1 MRFKDWKAYE
11 SGAMSAEE
19 RADVER
25 MLETSQEAREDFAAY
40 QEYKTILQQAVHAEP
55 VPYEKLEGLL
65 PRSYRAKPLFRPVH
79 LAVAAAV
86 IAFAVF
92 APRML
97 GPRVGTSSVQ
107 PAATVAHMDT
117 SDPMQAARW
126 MRQGVTF
133 PVPAFKLDG
142 YARLKSAEYG
152 RDWAAYNYDSEG
164 KQVKLIVR
172 RRSYEFRDSEK
183 KTVGKTQ
190 FFVGSYVGWNC
201 PACAYQFVG
210 GNADLRW
217 KLAQAAATE
226 QFGTL

>member
-11 SGAMSAEE
+11 SGAMNSAEKVE
-19 RADVER
+19 VER

-55 VPYEKLEGLL
+55 VPYERLEGFM
-65 PRSYRAKPLFRPVH
+65 PRGYSRRKFVFRPAY
-79 LAVAAAV
+79 LAAAAAV

-92 APRML
+92 APRLL
-97 GPRVGTSSVQ
+97 GPKMGPSSTPV
-107 PAATVAHMDT
+107 VAHMDT

-152 RDWAAYNYDSEG
+152 SDWAAYNYDSEG

-172 RRSYEFRDSEK
+172 RRNYEFRDSEK
-183 KTVGKTQ
+183 KTVGHTQ

-201 PACAYQFVG
+201 PACAYQLVG
-210 GNADLRW
+210 GDADLRW

>member
-11 SGAMSAEE
+11 SGAMSSEE

-25 MLETSQEAREDFAAY
+25 MLESSQEVREDFAAY

-55 VPYEKLEGLL
+55 VPYERLEKLV
-65 PRSYRAKPLFRPVH
+65 PRHSRRKFVFRP
-79 LAVAAAV
+79 AYFIAAAAV
-86 IAFAVF
+86 LAFAVF

-97 GPRVGTSSVQ
+97 GPSRAPIVASALASKETSNPQ
-107 PAATVAHMDT
+107 EAA
-117 SDPMQAARW
+117 QW
-126 MRQGVTF
+126 MRQGVDF

-152 RDWAAYNYDSEG
+152 RDWAAYNYDSDG
-164 KQVKLIVR
+164 RKMKLVIR
-172 RRSYEFRDSEK
+172 RRSHEFK
-183 KTVGKTQ
+183 GYQPKTIGHTQ
-190 FFVGSYVGWNC
+190 FYIADYVGWKC
-201 PACAYQFVG
+201 PACAYELTG
-210 GNADLRW
+210 GDADLRW